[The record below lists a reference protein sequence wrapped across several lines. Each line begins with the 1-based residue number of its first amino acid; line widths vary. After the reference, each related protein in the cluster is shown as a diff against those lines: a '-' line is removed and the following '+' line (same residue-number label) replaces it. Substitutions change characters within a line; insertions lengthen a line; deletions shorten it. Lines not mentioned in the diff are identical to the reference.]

1 MEQASLLRAGRV
13 GDADLSNIAEEI
25 ESMGRSERRELVS
38 RLGVLL
44 AHLLEWQAQP
54 ALRGVSWQ
62 LTIREQRRRLARH
75 LRDNPS
81 LTPLLAASMV
91 DAYGDAL
98 LIAQRESGLPESAFP
113 AQCAWSAED
122 VLNETFLPG

>member
-1 MEQASLLRAGRV
+1 MEQARLLRAGRV

-44 AHLLEWQAQP
+44 AHLLKWQAQP

-62 LTIREQRRRLARH
+62 LTIREQHRRLARH

-81 LTPLLAASMV
+81 LTPLLAAAMV

-98 LIAQRESGLPESAFP
+98 LIAQRESGLPESAFL
-113 AQCAWSAED
+113 ASCAWSADE
-122 VLNETFLPG
+122 VLGETFLPG

>member
-44 AHLLEWQAQP
+44 AHLLKWQTQP

-81 LTPLLAASMV
+81 LTPLLDAAMV
-91 DAYGDAL
+91 DAHGDAL
-98 LIAQRESGLPESAFP
+98 LMAQRESGLPESAFP
-113 AQCAWSAED
+113 ASCAWSAED
-122 VLNETFLPG
+122 VLSEAFLPG